1 MRLQML
7 AHGEFGVIQEHD
19 AKNTQLSTP
28 AVSAVN
34 TPEQRSDFSDSIDKK
49 IPNSVLLNVDDKGRI
64 KKLSPSLEEFL
75 GQSSEQLENLDASNL
90 VFRTDVG
97 QFKRLLD
104 QVKYQTGSTDG
115 SFRLRNTFNDVVYF
129 DWTAACIGADILL
142 IGRSSNIH
150 LEEALLKSEERI
162 NNILESMDDAFFA
175 IDMNGYVNYLNEKG
189 AELLGKTAPLLLGRM
204 VWERA
209 PHLKKTPLFKY
220 VNQAKGSMQ
229 PETFQWQDPANEMW
243 YQVKAYPS
251 DELISIF
258 FTDISSIKRNES
270 KMRHQATHDPLTGL
284 PNRLALSQTLQE
296 LLGNDQV
303 Q

>member
-1 MRLQML
+1 MAIYRALSNALLRQQGWTGHVKVNEQWLRLQML
-7 AHGEFGVIQEHD
+7 AHGEFGVLQEQN
-19 AKNTQLSTP
+19 AKHAQPP
-28 AVSAVN
+28 ALVPPVN
-34 TPEQRSDFSDSIDKK
+34 TPEQRLETSDSADQK
-49 IPNSVLLNVDDKGRI
+49 IPTSVLLNVDDKGRI

-75 GQSSEQLENLDASNL
+75 GQTSAQLENLDAANL

-189 AELLGKTAPLLLGRM
+189 AEPAGQNRTAASG
-204 VWERA
+204 
-209 PHLKKTPLFKY
+209 PHGVGTRT
-220 VNQAKGSMQ
+220 
-229 PETFQWQDPANEMW
+229 TFEENP
-243 YQVKAYPS
+243 
-251 DELISIF
+251 F
-258 FTDISSIKRNES
+258 
-270 KMRHQATHDPLTGL
+270 
-284 PNRLALSQTLQE
+284 
-296 LLGNDQV
+296 V
-303 Q
+303 QICEPGQGQHAA

>member
-1 MRLQML
+1 
-7 AHGEFGVIQEHD
+7 
-19 AKNTQLSTP
+19 
-28 AVSAVN
+28 
-34 TPEQRSDFSDSIDKK
+34 
-49 IPNSVLLNVDDKGRI
+49 VLLNVDDKGRI

-175 IDMNGYVNYLNEKG
+175 IDMNGYVNYLNEKVLNFWVKLRRCCWVAWCG
-189 AELLGKTAPLLLGRM
+189 NVPPLEENAF
-204 VWERA
+204 V
-209 PHLKKTPLFKY
+209 
-220 VNQAKGSMQ
+220 
-229 PETFQWQDPANEMW
+229 
-243 YQVKAYPS
+243 
-251 DELISIF
+251 I
-258 FTDISSIKRNES
+258 TDC
-270 KMRHQATHDPLTGL
+270 P
-284 PNRLALSQTLQE
+284 
-296 LLGNDQV
+296 
-303 Q
+303 